1 MSTKKTRRDFLR
13 VAASS
18 SFAAGAAGAILT
30 SKSHA
35 LARKTPQKLFSANDK
50 IRIATIGMGGMGFG
64 DTRTALQV
72 DDGIEFV
79 AAADCYT
86 GRLKRAKEIFGNDL
100 MTTRDYREIIAR
112 DDIDAVIVATPDHWH
127 AKITSEALQSGKA
140 VYCEKPFVQKI
151 EEGHDVLKVAEET
164 GNLLIVGSQRVS
176 SIIYEKA
183 RDLYESGAIGT
194 LNMVEARYNRNS
206 PIGAWQYS
214 IPPDAS
220 AETVDWDMFVGHAPK
235 REFDA
240 KRFFRWRNYKDYGTG
255 IPGDLFVHLFSGIH
269 LVLSSNGPE
278 RVMSTGGI
286 RYWLDG
292 RDVPD
297 IIMGLYE
304 YPETESHP
312 AFSMSLQVNF
322 ADGGGGGTQFRFI
335 GNEGV
340 ITINSRDTTLTRLA
354 QRSEPGYTVNTFSE
368 TMREKYIEEYRDIYP
383 EPDRAQLN
391 RFSEEVFTAP
401 NGYNDRLDH
410 FRNFFTAMR
419 TDGTVVE
426 DGPYGFRAAAPALL
440 TNVSYE
446 SKKIINWDP
455 QAMQIIPDSE
465 MSSEE

>member
-13 VAASS
+13 IAASS
-18 SFAAGAAGAILT
+18 SFAAGTASAIIT

-35 LARKTPQKLFSANDK
+35 LARKTPLNAFSPNDK

-64 DTRTALQV
+64 NTRTALQV
-72 DDGIEFV
+72 DNGIEFV

-86 GRLKRAKEIFGNDL
+86 GRLERAREIFGNDL

-220 AETVDWDMFVGHAPK
+220 PETVDWDMFIGHAPK

-240 KRFFRWRNYKDYGTG
+240 KRFFRWRNYTDYGTG

-286 RYWLDG
+286 RHWLDG

-368 TMREKYIEEYRDIYP
+368 TMREQYIEEYRDIYP

-391 RFSEEVFTAP
+391 KFTEEVFTAP

-455 QAMQIIPDSE
+455 QAMKIIPDSA

>member
-1 MSTKKTRRDFLR
+1 MSTRREFLR
-13 VAASS
+13 IATSS
-18 SFAAGAAGAILT
+18 TLAAGTATSIIT
-30 SKSHA
+30 SKTHA
-35 LARKTPQKLFSANDK
+35 LARKAPLKSISPNDN

-72 DDGIEFV
+72 EGTEFV
-79 AAADCYT
+79 AAADSYD
-86 GRLKRAKEIFGNDL
+86 GRLSRAKEIWGNDL
-100 MTTRDYREIIAR
+100 FVTRDYREILSR
-112 DDIDAVIVATPDHWH
+112 EDIDAVIIATPDHWH
-127 AKITSEALQSGKA
+127 AKITNEALKAGKA
-140 VYCEKPFVQKI
+140 VYCEKPMVQKI
-151 EEGHDVLKVAEET
+151 EEGHSVLKTAEET

-183 RDLYESGAIGT
+183 KELYESGAIGT
-194 LNMVEARYNRNS
+194 LNMVEARLNRNS
-206 PIGAWQYS
+206 AIGAWQYS

-220 AETVDWDMFVGHAPK
+220 PETVDWEGFLGHAPK

-278 RVMSTGGI
+278 RVMASGGI
-286 RYWLDG
+286 RYWVDG

-297 IIMGLYE
+297 IILGLYE
-304 YPETESHP
+304 YPETDSHP
-312 AFSMSLQVNF
+312 AFTMSLQVNF

-354 QRSEPGYTVNTFSE
+354 PRSEPGYTVNTFAKAMQE
-368 TMREKYIEEYRDIYP
+368 EYISEYRDEFP
-383 EPDRAQLN
+383 EPERAQL
-391 RFSEEVFTAP
+391 RAATEEVFRAP
-401 NGYNDRLDH
+401 GSYNDRLDH
-410 FRNFFTAMR
+410 FNNFFTAMR
-419 TDGTVVE
+419 TKGTVVE

-446 SKKIINWDP
+446 SRKIINWDP
-455 QAMQIIPDSE
+455 NAMKIVDPSS

>member
-1 MSTKKTRRDFLR
+1 MSTRRDFLR
-13 VAASS
+13 LAATSS
-18 SFAAGAAGAILT
+18 LAAGAATSIIT

-35 LARKTPQKLFSANDK
+35 LARRAPLKAISPNDK
-50 IRIATIGMGGMGFG
+50 IRIATLGMGGMGFG

-72 DDGIEFV
+72 DGVEFV
-79 AAADCYT
+79 AAADCYD
-86 GRLKRAKEIFGNDL
+86 GRLKRAQEIWGKDL
-100 MTTRDYREIIAR
+100 FVTRDYREIIAR
-112 DDIDAVIVATPDHWH
+112 DDIDAVIIATPDHWH
-127 AKITSEALQSGKA
+127 SMMTKDALKAGKA
-140 VYCEKPFVQKI
+140 VYCEKPMVQKI
-151 EEGHDVLKVAEET
+151 EEGHDVLKTAEET

-183 RDLYESGAIGT
+183 KELYESGAIGT
-194 LNMVEARYNRNS
+194 LNMVEARLNRNS
-206 PIGAWQYS
+206 AIGAWQYS

-220 AETVDWDMFVGHAPK
+220 PETVDWDRFVGHAPK

-240 KRFFRWRNYKDYGTG
+240 KRFFRWRNYQDYGTG

-269 LVLSSNGPE
+269 LVLNSNGPE
-278 RVMSTGGI
+278 RVMASGGI
-286 RYWLDG
+286 RYWVDG

-297 IIMGLYE
+297 IILGLYE

-312 AFSMSLQVNF
+312 AFTMSLQVNF

-354 QRSEPGYTVNTFSE
+354 PRSEPGYTVGTFAE
-368 TMREKYIEEYRDIYP
+368 AMQQEYISEYRDEYP
-383 EPDRAQLN
+383 EPERARL
-391 RFSEEVFTAP
+391 RGATEEVFSAP
-401 NGYNDRLDH
+401 GGYNDRLDH
-410 FRNFFTAMR
+410 FNNFFTAMR
-419 TDGTVVE
+419 TNGTVVE

-446 SKKIINWDP
+446 SRQIIDWDPNAMKIIDP
-455 QAMQIIPDSE
+455 SK